1 MNDDTQCPLLLNEI
15 LVLFPVLTIIL
26 VTVGRENVSLMPL
39 KKAHEYRLGLSSQ
52 LKVRFAGKSL
62 VVMRSED
69 RRLYS

>member
-26 VTVGRENVSLMPL
+26 VTVVRKKFPLMPL
-39 KKAHEYRLGLSSQ
+39 KKAHEYRRLSSQ
-52 LKVRFAGKSL
+52 LNVRFAGKSL